1 MSEKEDLG
9 LSPHGVPIAEV
20 IHLRGVYKM
29 IADHMMRSHLGY
41 AAYTIMGET
50 DLQAFE
56 IFRKELVNRV
66 EDETGVHI
74 SFTHLILKVL
84 GQSIRKHPIMNST
97 LVEDKILILGE
108 VNIGVAVALETG
120 MLVVPVIKSVD
131 SKSIVEIAESGIA
144 LAEKARTNKLGLD
157 DVTGGTF
164 TLSNAGMFAER
175 GRGGFSTPIITEPQ
189 SAILGLGASY
199 QKPVVRDG
207 EIVISTVLPTS
218 LTIDHRV
225 INGVPAG
232 QFIGTFSS
240 LLENP
245 DQIDLGI

>member
-1 MSEKEDLG
+1 MSDREDLE

-20 IHLRGVYKM
+20 IPLRGVYKM
-29 IADHMMRSHLGY
+29 LADHMIRSHLGY
-41 AAYTIMGET
+41 AAYTIMGEV
-50 DLQAFE
+50 DLKAFE
-56 IFRKELVNRV
+56 IFRKELVTRV
-66 EDETGVHI
+66 EDETRVHI
-74 SFTHLILKVL
+74 SFTHLIVKVL
-84 GQSIRKHPIMNST
+84 AQSILKHPIMNST
-97 LVEDKILILGE
+97 LVEDSVLILGE

-120 MLVVPVIKSVD
+120 MLVVPVIKNAD
-131 SKSIVEIAESGIA
+131 RKSIVEIAESGIE

-164 TLSNAGMFAER
+164 TLSNAGMFG
-175 GRGGFSTPIITEPQ
+175 GRSEAGYSTPIITEPQ

-199 QKPVVRDG
+199 QKPVVREG

-225 INGVPAG
+225 INGVPAA
-232 QFIGTFSS
+232 QFMSTFNS